1 MSKINMQKIVDTM
14 TKRNNLE
21 LYTAD
26 NGVQWITNGE
36 AMFPLYGFPHFTA
49 ESFACTFG
57 VEQAHVSE
65 TESLEFLLDLSDAAI
80 CENPI
85 QLEPV
90 QLQPF
95 DEAHISFLTMCGT
108 AFVPDRYARLMPSK
122 MHSGVYER
130 STTKTITQ
138 TGDGVY
144 TCTTS
149 SLVYIVFKDGMKL
162 CGIITPKAV
171 KLQLSQ
177 EWLDMLAKTW
187 EHISAMTV
195 IPSIEEDEA

>member
-1 MSKINMQKIVDTM
+1 MSKINMQKIVDTL
-14 TKRNNLE
+14 TKRNNIE
-21 LYTAD
+21 LYTTD
-26 NGVQWITNGE
+26 SGVQWITNGE

-49 ESFACTFG
+49 ETFACTFG
-57 VEQAHVSE
+57 VGRACVSE
-65 TESLEFLLDLSDAAI
+65 AENLDFGLDLSDVSD
-80 CENPI
+80 CENLI

-95 DEAHISFLTMCGT
+95 DEAHVSFLTMCGT
-108 AFVPDRYARLMPSK
+108 AFVPDRYVRLMPSE

-130 STTKTITQ
+130 SQLETVMR
-138 TGDGVY
+138 TGNAVY
-144 TCTTS
+144 RSTVN

-177 EWLDMLAKTW
+177 QWLDMLSETFARLSK
-187 EHISAMTV
+187 MT
-195 IPSIEEDEA
+195 ILPEGGEA

>member
-1 MSKINMQKIVDTM
+1 MSKINMQKIVDTL
-14 TKRNNLE
+14 TRRNDIE

-26 NGVQWITNGE
+26 NGVQWLTNGE

-49 ESFACTFG
+49 ETFAYTFG
-57 VEQAHVSE
+57 VKQASVSE
-65 TESLEFLLDLSDAAI
+65 AESLDFLPDLSDVAS
-80 CENPI
+80 CENLI

-95 DEAHISFLTMCGT
+95 DEAHVSFVTMCGT
-108 AFVPDRYARLMPSK
+108 AFVPERYVRLMPSE

-130 STTKTITQ
+130 SQLETVMR
-138 TGDGVY
+138 TGNAVY
-144 TCTTS
+144 RSTVN

-177 EWLDMLAKTW
+177 AWLNMLAETFARLSK
-187 EHISAMTV
+187 MTILPEGDV
-195 IPSIEEDEA
+195 N

>member
-1 MSKINMQKIVDTM
+1 MSKINMQKIVDTL
-14 TKRNNLE
+14 TKRHNIE

-26 NGVQWITNGE
+26 SGVQWITNGE

-49 ESFACTFG
+49 ETFACTFG
-57 VEQAHVSE
+57 VKQACVSDA
-65 TESLEFLLDLSDAAI
+65 ESLDFLPDLSDVAS

-85 QLEPV
+85 RLEPV

-95 DEAHISFLTMCGT
+95 DETHVSFVSMCGT
-108 AFVPDRYARLMPSK
+108 AFVPERYVRLMPSE

-130 STTKTITQ
+130 SQLETVTQ

-144 TCTTS
+144 S
-149 SLVYIVFKDGMKL
+149 STASNLIYIVFKDGMKL
-162 CGIITPKAV
+162 CGIIAPKAV

-177 EWLDMLAKTW
+177 AWLNMLAETFAR
-187 EHISAMTV
+187 ISKMT
-195 IPSIEEDEA
+195 ILPEGDEN

>member
-95 DEAHISFLTMCGT
+95 NEAHVSFLTMCGT
-108 AFVPDRYARLMPSK
+108 AFVPDRYVRLMPSE

-130 STTKTITQ
+130 GASNR
-138 TGDGVY
+138 VY
-144 TCTTS
+144 
-149 SLVYIVFKDGMKL
+149 VAFKDGMKL

-177 EWLDMLAKTW
+177 EWLDMLAATFSRVSK
-187 EHISAMTV
+187 MT
-195 IPSIEEDEA
+195 ILPEGGEA

>member
-1 MSKINMQKIVDTM
+1 MSKINMQKIVDTL
-14 TKRNNLE
+14 TKRNDIE

-49 ESFACTFG
+49 ETFACTFG
-57 VEQAHVSE
+57 VKQASVSE
-65 TESLEFLLDLSDAAI
+65 AESLDFLPDLSDVAS
-80 CENPI
+80 CENLI

-95 DEAHISFLTMCGT
+95 DEAHVSFMTLCGT
-108 AFVPDRYARLMPSK
+108 AFVPERYVRLMPSE

-130 STTKTITQ
+130 SQLEMVTQ
-138 TGDGVY
+138 SGDGVY
-144 TCTTS
+144 SSTTS
-149 SLVYIVFKDGMKL
+149 NLIYIVFKDGMKL

-177 EWLDMLAKTW
+177 QWLEMLAETFAR
-187 EHISAMTV
+187 ISKMTIV
-195 IPSIEEDEA
+195 PEGDEG

>member
-1 MSKINMQKIVDTM
+1 MSKINMQKIVDTL
-14 TKRNNLE
+14 TKRNNIE

-26 NGVQWITNGE
+26 DGVQWITNGE
-36 AMFPLYGFPHFTA
+36 AMFPMHGFPRFTA

-57 VEQAHVSE
+57 VEQARVGE
-65 TESLEFLLDLSDAAI
+65 VESLEFLLDLSDVAS

-95 DEAHISFLTMCGT
+95 DEAHISFSTMCGT

-138 TGDGVY
+138 TGDGIY

-171 KLQLSQ
+171 KLQVSQ
-177 EWLDMLAKTW
+177 EWLDMLAAIFAR
-187 EHISAMTV
+187 ISERT
-195 IPSIEEDEA
+195 ILPEGDEG